1 MRKKY
6 AMISIGFISLFVF
19 VFLLTYNLK
28 NKKDNE
34 ILLSKE
40 EILTEKVNA
49 EEDKISFDAE
59 VLVTETFD
67 ECMHYEE
74 YNIDLDD
81 SLINLNEEEIRKH
94 FEEKGYDLR
103 NFTSKKVELLKSKE
117 GICDNHYIIKCDN
130 DSEVFL
136 NVYKKDEEGNLNFYK
151 QTDIAKE
158 FLTDMDREL
167 FESGIE
173 GLGLENIEKVLE
185 DYE

>member
-6 AMISIGFISLFVF
+6 AMISISFISLFVF

-81 SLINLNEEEIRKH
+81 S
-94 FEEKGYDLR
+94 
-103 NFTSKKVELLKSKE
+103 
-117 GICDNHYIIKCDN
+117 
-130 DSEVFL
+130 
-136 NVYKKDEEGNLNFYK
+136 
-151 QTDIAKE
+151 
-158 FLTDMDREL
+158 
-167 FESGIE
+167 
-173 GLGLENIEKVLE
+173 
-185 DYE
+185 